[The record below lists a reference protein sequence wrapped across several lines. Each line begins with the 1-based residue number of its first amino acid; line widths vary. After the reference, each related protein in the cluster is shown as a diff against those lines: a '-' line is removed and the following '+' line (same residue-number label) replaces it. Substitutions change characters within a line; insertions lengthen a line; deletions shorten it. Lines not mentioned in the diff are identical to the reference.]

1 MRTKGATS
9 CVYVKLSDLNKMFGP
24 DALIPINR
32 QFANQNM
39 VTGRA
44 MYATDENLKSAGN
57 QPAVQEVIAVRE
69 LKDEEPEE

>member
-9 CVYVKLSDLNKMFGP
+9 CVFVRLSDLNKMFGP

-39 VTGRA
+39 MQGRA
-44 MYATDENLKSAGN
+44 MYATPDNLGAAGN
-57 QPAVQEVIAVRE
+57 QPAVHEVIPVRE
-69 LKDEEPEE
+69 LQEEE